1 MDLESLVVGVI
12 GMIAIVMAVTDFIK
26 RVSNGT
32 VAAKGIATQVIVWI
46 AAGVVVFLYSASD
59 FGNFEI
65 GGIRIDNMEWTT
77 KVILALAIGSAA
89 MKSADVIKAID
100 GSDSAAVPPLGGP
113 PAGV

>member
-59 FGNFEI
+59 FGTFEI